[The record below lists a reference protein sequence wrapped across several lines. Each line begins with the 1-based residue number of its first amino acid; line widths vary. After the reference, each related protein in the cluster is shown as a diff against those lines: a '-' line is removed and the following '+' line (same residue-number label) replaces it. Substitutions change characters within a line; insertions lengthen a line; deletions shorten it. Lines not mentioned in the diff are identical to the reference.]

1 VYVAILTSKPHTDAL
16 RSETKPRH
24 DAYWDKHLDRIK
36 FAGPILSD
44 DGQTRVGQVLLLDV
58 DDRQT
63 AERIVA
69 DDPFV
74 QVGLFSS
81 WSIQRFR
88 ISVRDGHL
96 A

>member
-1 VYVAILTSKPHTDAL
+1 MYVAILTSKPHTDAL
-16 RSETKPRH
+16 RSATKPRH
-24 DAYWDKHLDRIK
+24 DAYWDEHLERIK

-58 DDRQT
+58 DDRPT
-63 AERIVA
+63 AERIVT

-88 ISVRDGHL
+88 ISVRDGCL